1 MPISDPYS
9 DIVRLLTG
17 YRISQAIH
25 VAATLGL
32 ADLLKDGPRAADALA
47 TATNTDPR
55 ILYRL
60 LRALA
65 AAGVFREETEKQFS
79 LAPMGEGPSVRCS
92 KLGRSVR
99 SIHRTA
105 VCLAGVG
112 TSPA

>member
-9 DIVRLLTG
+9 DIVRLLTKD
-17 YRISQAIH
+17 RISQAIH

-47 TATNTDPR
+47 TATNMIPR

-65 AAGVFREETEKQFS
+65 AAGC
-79 LAPMGEGPSVRCS
+79 SVRKPKS
-92 KLGRSVR
+92 NFRLRPWASTFGPMLKAR
-99 SIHRTA
+99 
-105 VCLAGVG
+105 
-112 TSPA
+112 